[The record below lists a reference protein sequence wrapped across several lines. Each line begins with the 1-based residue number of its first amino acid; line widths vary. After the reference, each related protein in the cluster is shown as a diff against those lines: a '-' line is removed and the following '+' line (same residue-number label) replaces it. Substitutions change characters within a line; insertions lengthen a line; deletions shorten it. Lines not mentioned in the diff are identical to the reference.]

1 MSRALSALLA
11 LLLLMAAALPVTAD
25 EGKPASGPDAE
36 PPLVVHETAEV
47 VPGEVIVKFR
57 DEAKGPAIA
66 RARGL
71 EIAASVGAEGHG
83 LPAVASTGG
92 RPVDQVLGELRADP
106 AVEYA
111 EPSYRVQVLDEG
123 SVAAVSVN
131 DPMTA
136 GQYSLDRMRVRDA
149 WSLSKGGSGIVA
161 VLDTGVQPDHGD
173 LSGRVLPGRDFV
185 NNDWNAA
192 DDNGHGTWVAG
203 IIAAKPNSGYGIAG
217 ISWTDKIL
225 PVKIMNGSG
234 TGSTSALVSGII
246 WAADNGA
253 TVINMSVGGFPY
265 SQAVQD
271 AATYA
276 WNEGVVLVGAAGNNN
291 REEKFYPAS
300 MNHVINVSATQP
312 QDEFSHW
319 SSYGSAVDVSA
330 PGSSVLTTNCTAGIC
345 PHRAWGSHTYIS
357 GTSFAAPNVA
367 GVVALIRAKYPTWTP
382 QQVVDRLYAT
392 VDDLGYAGWDK
403 RYGRG
408 RVNAYRALGAS
419 VPASPRPAGDG
430 LEANNT
436 LAAARLIPLGTAT
449 RPTIYPAGDV
459 DVFAV
464 DVPRAGRLDVRVTG
478 VVDARDW
485 TWRQSSLQ
493 IDPIV
498 ELYTT
503 SGTLLKRV
511 DAVWQDG
518 TELAQTTVSGPT
530 RILVR
535 IINYFANGSRT
546 AYSITPTYV
555 DTAAP
560 AISGR
565 SPASGATGVSYEAP
579 AVVAT
584 FNEPVTGVSASTFVL
599 KSASGAAI
607 ASTVT
612 YDAST
617 RRATLKPKVNLAGEA
632 KYTATLTSA
641 VKDAT
646 GNALATTSWTFTTG
660 KTAPRIWGDDRYATA
675 TALSASTF
683 KAGAP
688 VVYIATGG
696 TFPDALAGGPA
707 ARIKGGPILLAL
719 STSIPDATKAEL
731 ARLKPAQIVVL
742 GGPNAIADR
751 VLTDLRAY
759 TAGSVSR
766 VWGADRYATAAA
778 ISAATFS
785 SASVVYV
792 ATGENFPDAL
802 AAGAVA
808 AAAKAPLLLVRA
820 GSIPAQT
827 AAELARLKPARIV
840 VVGSAG
846 AVSEGVAAALATH
859 ATVSRVSGADRYASA
874 AALSAA
880 SFAANGPGTVYVAT
894 GKVFPDGLTAGPIA
908 GLRNGPLL
916 LVPGTSLPSS
926 VAAELRRLDPTH
938 VVIVGGPQA
947 ITDTVRNQI
956 RALWP

>member
-1 MSRALSALLA
+1 MSRALSTVLA
-11 LLLLMAAALPVTAD
+11 LLLLLAAVLPVAAD
-25 EGKPASGPDAE
+25 EAKAAPPSEADA
-36 PPLVVHETAEV
+36 PLVVHETGEV
-47 VPGEVIVKFR
+47 VPGEVLVKFR
-57 DEAKGPAIA
+57 DEASAGEVA
-66 RARGL
+66 RTHGI
-71 EIAASVGAEGHG
+71 EIAASAGAKGQG
-83 LPAVASTGG
+83 LPAVASTRG
-92 RPVDQVLGELRADP
+92 RPVDEVLAELRADP
-106 AVEYA
+106 EVEYA
-111 EPSYRVQVLDEG
+111 EPSYRVQILDDG
-123 SVAAVSVN
+123 AVAAVSVN
-131 DPMTA
+131 DPKTA

-161 VLDTGVQPDHGD
+161 VLDTGVQPDHPD
-173 LSGRVLPGRDFV
+173 LSGRVLPGRDLV
-185 NNDWNAA
+185 NNDSNAA

-203 IIAAKPNSGYGIAG
+203 IIAAKPNDGYGMAG
-217 ISWTDKIL
+217 ISWSDKIL
-225 PVKIMNGSG
+225 PVKIMNSSG

-246 WAADNGA
+246 WAADHGA

-276 WNEGVVLVGAAGNNN
+276 WNKGAVLVGAAGNNN

-300 MNHVINVSATQP
+300 MNHVISVSATQP

-319 SSYGSAVDVSA
+319 SSYGPAVDVSA
-330 PGSSVLTTNCTAGIC
+330 PGSSVLTTNCTASIC
-345 PHRAWGSHTYIS
+345 PHPEWGSHTYIS
-357 GTSFAAPNVA
+357 GTSFATPNVA
-367 GVVALIRAKYPTWTP
+367 GVVALIRAKNPTWTP

-419 VPASPRPAGDG
+419 VAASPRPGGDA
-430 LEANNT
+430 LETNNT
-436 LAAARLIPLGTAT
+436 LGAARLIPLGTAT
-449 RPTIYPAGDV
+449 RPSIYPAGDV

-485 TWRQSSLQ
+485 TWRGSALPV
-493 IDPIV
+493 DPIV

-503 SGTLLKRV
+503 AGTLLKRV

-518 TELAQTTVSGPT
+518 TELAQTTVAGPT

-535 IINYFANGSRT
+535 ITNYFANGNRT

-560 AISGR
+560 AVSGR
-565 SPASGATGVSYEAP
+565 SPAAGAVGVTYEAP

-599 KSASGAAI
+599 KNASGSAVAA
-607 ASTVT
+607 SVT
-612 YDAST
+612 YAAST
-617 RRATLKPKVNLAGEA
+617 RRATLKPSFHLAGEA
-632 KYTATLTSA
+632 KYTATLTSGI
-641 VKDAT
+641 KDPS
-646 GNALATTSWTFTTG
+646 GNALASTSWTFTTG
-660 KTAPRIWGDDRYATA
+660 KTAPRIWGADRYATA
-675 TALSASTF
+675 AALSTSTF
-683 KAGAP
+683 KAGVP

-707 ARIKGGPILLAL
+707 ARMKGGPILLSL

-731 ARLKPAQIVVL
+731 SRLKPAQIVVL
-742 GGPNAIADR
+742 GGPGAIADR
-751 VLTDLRAY
+751 VVTDLKAY
-759 TAGSVSR
+759 TAGTVSR

-778 ISAATFS
+778 ISASTFV

-792 ATGENFPDAL
+792 ATGEDFPDAL
-802 AAGAVA
+802 GAGAVA

-820 GSIPAQT
+820 GSIPAGT
-827 AAELARLKPARIV
+827 AAELTRLNPSRIV
-840 VVGSAG
+840 IIGSTG
-846 AVSEGVAAALATH
+846 AVSAGVAAALAAH
-859 ATVSRVSGADRYASA
+859 GTVTRISGSDRYASA

-880 SFAANGPGTVYVAT
+880 SFPANGPSTVYVAT

-926 VAAELRRLDPTH
+926 VAAELKRLDPTN
-938 VVIVGGPQA
+938 VVIVGGPGA
-947 ITDTVRNQI
+947 ITDSVRNQI